1 MDHHGKT
8 IDVDTKTTMEEHP
21 YGELFLK
28 KSMAP
33 VRTKVRCSHAKPQLT
48 LKSPKNA
55 TKTTRTTKTTS
66 GKSDKSGENSKNNNT
81 QERAKSIFGVTIRKS
96 GGF

>member
-1 MDHHGKT
+1 
-8 IDVDTKTTMEEHP
+8 MEEYP

-28 KSMAP
+28 KSM
-33 VRTKVRCSHAKPQLT
+33 TQELT
-48 LKSPKNA
+48 LKSPRNA
-55 TKTTRTTKTTS
+55 TKTTRMTKTTS
-66 GKSDKSGENSKNNNT
+66 GKSDKSGENNKNNNT

>member
-1 MDHHGKT
+1 
-8 IDVDTKTTMEEHP
+8 MEEYP

-55 TKTTRTTKTTS
+55 TKTTRTTRTTKAARAARASKSSKS
-66 GKSDKSGENSKNNNT
+66 GKSSKNSKNNNT
-81 QERAKSIFGVTIRKS
+81 QERAKSIFWVTIRKS

>member
-1 MDHHGKT
+1 
-8 IDVDTKTTMEEHP
+8 MEEYP

-48 LKSPKNA
+48 LKSPRNA
-55 TKTTRTTKTTS
+55 TKTTRTTRTTS
-66 GKSDKSGENSKNNNT
+66 GKSDKSGEHSKNNNT
-81 QERAKSIFGVTIRKS
+81 QGRAKSIFGVTIRKS